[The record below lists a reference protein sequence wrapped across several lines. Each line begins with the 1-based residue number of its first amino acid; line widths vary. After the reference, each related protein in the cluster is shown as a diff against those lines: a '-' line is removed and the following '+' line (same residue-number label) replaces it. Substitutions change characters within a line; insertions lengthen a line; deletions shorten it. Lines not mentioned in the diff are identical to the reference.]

1 MNAKFK
7 KQNINYISSS
17 DSDNSDSEQSDSE
30 YSDSNQS
37 DTCKNNDMN
46 KKIKKNKKKYVNKIQ
61 IKLSSGF
68 IKSKNNTLKN
78 REMSKFVNKYNTKNN
93 QYFEPEKFKAL
104 YNYGLKFLPNSNIY
118 ENYNKY

>member
-46 KKIKKNKKKYVNKIQ
+46 KKIKKNKKK
-61 IKLSSGF
+61 
-68 IKSKNNTLKN
+68 
-78 REMSKFVNKYNTKNN
+78 
-93 QYFEPEKFKAL
+93 
-104 YNYGLKFLPNSNIY
+104 
-118 ENYNKY
+118 